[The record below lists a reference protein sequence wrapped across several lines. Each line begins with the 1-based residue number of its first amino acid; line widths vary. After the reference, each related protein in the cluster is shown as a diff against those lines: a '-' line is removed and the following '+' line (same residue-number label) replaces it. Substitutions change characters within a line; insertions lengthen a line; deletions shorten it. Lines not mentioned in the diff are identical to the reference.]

1 MFKETAL
8 IKSFDFN
15 ILIRCWL
22 FSKLSFENLIC
33 IFKKTLREAFKEFIL
48 KTSEKFN
55 VMNIH
60 KLYIRYINLF
70 IFDLNNEFEYIYI
83 NLKLN
88 LEINTQFKIK
98 WSLHK

>member
-8 IKSFDFN
+8 IKSLDFN

-33 IFKKTLREAFKEFIL
+33 KFKKTLREAFKEFIL
-48 KTSEKFN
+48 KTSEKLN

-70 IFDLNNEFEYIYI
+70 IFDLNNEFENI

>member
-1 MFKETAL
+1 MIFQQTLFYEFFIKMEKLKLKIFKKVIQLKINNLANIFFKETAL
-8 IKSFDFN
+8 IKSLDFN

-60 KLYIRYINLF
+60 KFYI
-70 IFDLNNEFEYIYI
+70 
-83 NLKLN
+83 
-88 LEINTQFKIK
+88 
-98 WSLHK
+98 